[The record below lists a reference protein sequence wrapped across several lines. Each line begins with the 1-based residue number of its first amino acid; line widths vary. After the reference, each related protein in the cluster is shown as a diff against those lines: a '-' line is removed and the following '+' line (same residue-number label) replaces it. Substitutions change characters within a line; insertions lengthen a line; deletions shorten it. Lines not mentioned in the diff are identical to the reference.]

1 MDRLRSS
8 PTRERQGDGAAKIRG
23 RIPRQFAGREVE
35 LRHPLEKAPH
45 RHLRDQPR
53 HLAAEAEMLA
63 SAETEMTLRAPLDVV
78 DVRTGKFPPI
88 AVAGAKGERD
98 LVADSQRAAVQRAL
112 AHDRALE
119 ALRRGVEA
127 QRFLDRRLEQRKV
140 RDNTGARLGMIV
152 QIEREHAHEARK
164 RFHPRHHEGGS
175 GEHDFPLAQAVAVDL
190 GLGEVG
196 DEIVG
201 GMLSP
206 HRDLAGDEV
215 AQLVEGGDV
224 LGVAALDRLV
234 GRHRQDDP
242 APDLGVIALGQ
253 THRAE
258 QQPDRDSA
266 GEVVDELEAAA
277 VADALERAIGD
288 REGGGDELLGGLARE
303 GRLAE
308 GAQPIVARRIGRPER
323 RAGTAGK
330 LVDHVA
336 LGGRERLPVARR
348 LYDVVVARE
357 NPEPAALAPIAGM
370 LLAQDLIVRKWISI
384 DFRRIEIE
392 CFHRAP
398 SVNPAYFAAGRGYH
412 GGREPSLEHAVA
424 MSKDRTA
431 GSAEDRLI
439 ARYFKPLAKHPGAFG
454 LGDDAASIEPPA
466 GCDLVLTTDGVIGG
480 VHFFP
485 DDPPD
490 TVAKKALRANLSD
503 LAAKGA
509 RPLGFLLALALP
521 AEIHDD
527 WLAPF
532 ARGLGADA
540 DLFGC
545 PLLGGDTDRTPGP
558 LSVSIAMLG
567 AVPHGEML
575 RRAGGRPGDRVVVT
589 GTIGD
594 AALGLLLR
602 RDPAAAERWR
612 LTPDQ
617 RDHLESR
624 YLVPQPRTA
633 IAATLRAHA
642 SAAAAEIEAALIP
655 LSDAARAALARDPA
669 LLASIVTGGDDYE
682 VLACVP
688 PGELEALRGEAAAAG
703 IALTAIGAVAAG
715 QGEARLVDQSGKPL
729 SLARPS
735 YSHF

>member
-1 MDRLRSS
+1 
-8 PTRERQGDGAAKIRG
+8 
-23 RIPRQFAGREVE
+23 
-35 LRHPLEKAPH
+35 
-45 RHLRDQPR
+45 
-53 HLAAEAEMLA
+53 
-63 SAETEMTLRAPLDVV
+63 
-78 DVRTGKFPPI
+78 
-88 AVAGAKGERD
+88 
-98 LVADSQRAAVQRAL
+98 
-112 AHDRALE
+112 
-119 ALRRGVEA
+119 
-127 QRFLDRRLEQRKV
+127 
-140 RDNTGARLGMIV
+140 
-152 QIEREHAHEARK
+152 
-164 RFHPRHHEGGS
+164 
-175 GEHDFPLAQAVAVDL
+175 
-190 GLGEVG
+190 
-196 DEIVG
+196 
-201 GMLSP
+201 
-206 HRDLAGDEV
+206 
-215 AQLVEGGDV
+215 
-224 LGVAALDRLV
+224 
-234 GRHRQDDP
+234 
-242 APDLGVIALGQ
+242 
-253 THRAE
+253 
-258 QQPDRDSA
+258 
-266 GEVVDELEAAA
+266 
-277 VADALERAIGD
+277 
-288 REGGGDELLGGLARE
+288 
-303 GRLAE
+303 
-308 GAQPIVARRIGRPER
+308 
-323 RAGTAGK
+323 
-330 LVDHVA
+330 
-336 LGGRERLPVARR
+336 
-348 LYDVVVARE
+348 
-357 NPEPAALAPIAGM
+357 
-370 LLAQDLIVRKWISI
+370 
-384 DFRRIEIE
+384 
-392 CFHRAP
+392 
-398 SVNPAYFAAGRGYH
+398 
-412 GGREPSLEHAVA
+412 

-454 LGDDAASIEPPA
+454 LGDDAALIEPPA

-642 SAAAAEIEAALIP
+642 SAAMDVSDGLAGDLAKLCRASAVAAEIEAARIP
-655 LSDAARAALARDPA
+655 LSDAAHAALARDPA
-669 LLASIVTGGDDYE
+669 LLASVVTGGDDYE

-703 IALTAIGAVAAG
+703 VALTAIGTVAAG

>member
-164 RFHPRHHEGGS
+164 RFHPRHHEGG
-175 GEHDFPLAQAVAVDL
+175 
-190 GLGEVG
+190 
-196 DEIVG
+196 
-201 GMLSP
+201 
-206 HRDLAGDEV
+206 
-215 AQLVEGGDV
+215 DV

-253 THRAE
+253 AHRAE

-384 DFRRIEIE
+384 NFRRIEIE

-454 LGDDAASIEPPA
+454 LGDDAALIEPPA

-575 RRAGGRPGDRVVVT
+575 RRAGARPGDRVVVT

-602 RDPAAAERWR
+602 RESGTGKRWGLDR
-612 LTPDQ
+612 RAQ
-617 RDHLESR
+617 AQLEAR
-624 YLVPQPRTA
+624 YLLPQPRTA

-642 SAAAAEIEAALIP
+642 SAAMDVSDGLAGDLAKLCRASAVAAEIEAALIP
-655 LSDAARAALARDPA
+655 LSDAAHAALARDPA
-669 LLASIVTGGDDYE
+669 LLASVVTGGDDYE

-703 IALTAIGAVAAG
+703 VALTAIGTVAAG